1 MKQISKLAFL
11 IAAVVVIGA
20 CSETAPVSEGQATT
34 TVLAATTTVVDEFP
48 PTTERPAPTTTATT
62 APTTTQ
68 PSLPIIPAGVYIV
81 PDEVDYGT
89 YRHNSYMARLDQ
101 NQDIIDNDLVNDG
114 MGLMI
119 VAAGDAYSDISDEA
133 ILYQELGPV
142 DPIVEGFTDG
152 RYVVGYDLAPGRYR
166 VIPLAGTAYWA
177 RLNAE
182 LEILD
187 NDLGDGQ
194 LIVNVRGSDFALEFR
209 GTLEPLQ

>member
-1 MKQISKLAFL
+1 MKQISRLAFL

-20 CSETAPVSEGQATT
+20 CSATSPVSEGQATT
-34 TVLAATTTVVDEFP
+34 TVIAATTTVVDESP
-48 PTTERPAPTTTATT
+48 STTERPAPTTTATT
-62 APTTTQ
+62 IEP
-68 PSLPIIPAGVYIV
+68 PLPIIPAGMYIV
-81 PDEVDYGT
+81 PDEVAYGT

-194 LIVNVRGSDFALEFR
+194 LIVNVRDSDFALEFR
-209 GTLEPLQ
+209 GTLEPLP